1 MFDSMVVAHIIPI
14 SPGKFS
20 GAIRGESTTP
30 IRLNAPLSSKSL
42 ITILT
47 GIIILKKTLQ
57 ADHHFETMC
66 RAVDA
71 IFCLFSFMFC
81 WEFCSLQHSF
91 CQKTKLPIVS
101 AKVVQLFPWL
111 LHLLWVC
118 PKPFGNMSI
127 KFSLAFLNILP
138 IVLNW
143 YVVMFCQF
151 LSISI
156 LSISSD
162 CFFWPTSC
170 CISTKAQI
178 NTMYSF
184 IISVLAECRCNQSC
198 TQKHKGKVASTLH
211 LIFVLRPSLLI
222 NKTN

>member
-1 MFDSMVVAHIIPI
+1 MFDSMVVAHTIPI

-118 PKPFGNMSI
+118 SKPFGNISI
-127 KFSLAFLNILP
+127 KFSLAFLNVLP

-162 CFFWPTSC
+162 CFFDQPHVASRQKHKSMQ
-170 CISTKAQI
+170 CIHLLYLYLQNADAI
-178 NTMYSF
+178 NP
-184 IISVLAECRCNQSC
+184 APK
-198 TQKHKGKVASTLH
+198 KHKGKVASTLH